1 MEKLYDYRIDP
12 RLVLK
17 SQEHLDYITDRQLI
31 QLSECLYQIEQEERE
46 MDMDY
51 IKNMILPVLQKF
63 AEREEGTL
71 KIIDSDINDI
81 FSVVIDLP
89 HSFVMDSGNMDVR
102 LAMMMA
108 NYISFK
114 AYENQ
119 VEIDLSYN
127 C

>member
-1 MEKLYDYRIDP
+1 MEKLYDYRTDP
-12 RLVLK
+12 QLVLK
-17 SQEHLDYITDRQLI
+17 AQEHLDCITDRQLI
-31 QLSECLYQIEQEERE
+31 QLSEYLYRIEQEERKA
-46 MDMDY
+46 DMDY

-71 KIIDSDINDI
+71 KIIDGNISDV

-89 HSFVMDSGNMDVR
+89 HSFVLDSGNMDVR
-102 LAMMMA
+102 LAVLMA
-108 NYISFK
+108 DYISFQ
-114 AYENQ
+114 ASENQ

>member
-1 MEKLYDYRIDP
+1 MEKLYDYRTDP
-12 RLVLK
+12 GLVLK
-17 SQEHLDYITDRQLI
+17 AQEHLDCITDRQLI
-31 QLSECLYQIEQEERE
+31 QLSEYLYQIEQEERE
-46 MDMDY
+46 KDMDY

-89 HSFVMDSGNMDVR
+89 YSFVLDSGNMDVR

-114 AYENQ
+114 ASENQ